1 MIAEKI
7 KDSTQTLN
15 RIDSKID
22 IIAKERKQSEDN
34 IKTITE
40 GVISNTVKIDE
51 ESKQSTQQINA
62 LSEKLEQNNSKMG
75 SLIESHI
82 SLKNDYIALQS

>member
-62 LSEKLEQNNSKMG
+62 LSEKMD

-82 SLKNDYIALQS
+82 SLKKDYITL